1 MSRIVRFFEGVV
13 VRFLDIRKLRS
24 RLEINIELKII
35 KEANTMSGV
44 LEGVKVL
51 DFGRYIAGPFCGA
64 LLADYGAEVIRIER
78 VNGSED
84 RYVTP
89 VSEDGQGAMFLQLN
103 RNKLGL
109 TLNPTKEKGQEIVKK
124 LVQKSDIVIANL
136 PEQTLKSMGL
146 DYEEL
151 KEINPGIILTSN
163 TAFGTTGPYA
173 ERVGF
178 DGVAQAMSGAMDMTG
193 EPEQPTKAYAPY
205 VDFCS
210 ASLAAFG
217 TLLAYLEKQKTGKGQ
232 RVQTS
237 LLQTALTTTNS
248 LLIEQ
253 EILNINRVASLN
265 RAQTSGPSDTFKTK
279 DGWILVQTVG
289 GPLFERWVNL
299 MGEKD
304 WLEDKRFK
312 DDLSRGEN
320 GHLISERMSEW
331 CAERTSKEAIM
342 ELEGSRIPVGEVLKA
357 SETLKEEHI
366 LKKGSFVKLNYPTMD
381 KEYSVVGPA
390 VELSENPGVIKSRSP
405 QLGEHNEEILS
416 GLGYSQDEITQLKSE
431 RII

>member
-1 MSRIVRFFEGVV
+1 MGKF
-13 VRFLDIRKLRS
+13 KL
-24 RLEINIELKII
+24 
-35 KEANTMSGV
+35 KERGFMSGI

-78 VNGSED
+78 VSGSED

-89 VSEDGQGAMFLQLN
+89 VTEDGQGAMFLQLN
-103 RNKLGL
+103 RNKMGL
-109 TLNPTKEKGQEIVKK
+109 TLNPTKDKGREIVRR
-124 LVQKSDIVIANL
+124 LVENSDIVIANL

-146 DYEEL
+146 DYDDL
-151 KEINPGIILTSN
+151 KLINPGIILTSN

-193 EPEQPTKAYAPY
+193 QPDQPTKAYAPY

-253 EILNINRVASLN
+253 EILNVNRVASMN

-289 GPLFERWVNL
+289 GPLFERWVKL
-299 MGEKD
+299 MGEEN
-304 WLEDKRFK
+304 WLNDERFN

-320 GHLISERMSEW
+320 GELISARMSDW
-331 CAERTSKEAIM
+331 CAERTSQEAIQA
-342 ELEGSRIPVGEVLKA
+342 LESSRIPVGEVLKA
-357 SETLKEEHI
+357 KETLNEEHI
-366 LKKGSFVKLNYPTMD
+366 LKKGSFIKMKYPTMD

-390 VELSENPGVIKSRSP
+390 IELSENPGQIKTRSP
-405 QLGEHNEEILS
+405 ELGEHNVEILS
-416 GLGYSQDEITQLKSE
+416 GLGYTQEDIEQFKID

>member
-1 MSRIVRFFEGVV
+1 
-13 VRFLDIRKLRS
+13 
-24 RLEINIELKII
+24 
-35 KEANTMSGV
+35 MSGV
-44 LEGVKVL
+44 LEGVRVL

-78 VNGSED
+78 VEGSED

-103 RNKLGL
+103 RNKLGF
-109 TLNPTKEKGQEIVKK
+109 TLNPTKDKGKEIVKK
-124 LVQKSDIVIANL
+124 LVETADIVIANL
-136 PEQTLKSMGL
+136 PEQTLKSMSL

-151 KEINPGIILTSN
+151 KKINPGVILTSN

-193 EPEQPTKAYAPY
+193 HPDQPTKAYAPY

-210 ASLAAFG
+210 ASLAAYG
-217 TLLAYLEKQKTGKGQ
+217 TLLAYIEKLKTGKGQ

-253 EILNINRVASLN
+253 ELLSVNRVASMN
-265 RAQTSGPSDTFKTK
+265 RAQTSGPSDTFQTK

-289 GPLFERWVNL
+289 RPLFERWANL
-299 MGEKD
+299 MNEEK
-304 WLEDKRFK
+304 WLTDERFK

-320 GHLISERMSEW
+320 GNLISQRMAEW
-331 CAERTSKEAIM
+331 CLERTSKEAIE
-342 ELEGSRIPVGEVLKA
+342 ELEKSRIPVGEVLKA
-357 SETLKEEHI
+357 EETLREDHI
-366 LKKGSFVKLNYPTMD
+366 LKKGSFVKMKYPTLD
-381 KEYSVVGPA
+381 QEYSVVGPA
-390 VELSENPGVIKSRSP
+390 VDLSENPGQIKKRSP
-405 QLGEHNEEILS
+405 QLGEHNLEILS
-416 GLGYSQDEITQLKSE
+416 GLGYSREEIEKLKEE

>member
-1 MSRIVRFFEGVV
+1 
-13 VRFLDIRKLRS
+13 
-24 RLEINIELKII
+24 
-35 KEANTMSGV
+35 MSGV
-44 LEGVKVL
+44 LEGVRVL

-78 VNGSED
+78 VDGSED

-103 RNKLGL
+103 RNKLGF
-109 TLNPTKEKGQEIVKK
+109 TLNPTKDKGKEIVKK
-124 LVQKSDIVIANL
+124 LVETADIVIANL
-136 PEQTLKSMGL
+136 PEQTLKSMSL

-151 KEINPGIILTSN
+151 KKINPGVILTSN

-193 EPEQPTKAYAPY
+193 HPDQPTKAYAPY

-210 ASLAAFG
+210 ASLAAYG
-217 TLLAYLEKQKTGKGQ
+217 TLLAYIEKLKTGKGQ

-253 EILNINRVASLN
+253 ELLSVNRVASMN
-265 RAQTSGPSDTFKTK
+265 RAQTSGPSDTFQTK

-289 GPLFERWVNL
+289 RPLFERWANL
-299 MGEKD
+299 MNEER
-304 WLEDKRFK
+304 WLTDERFK

-320 GHLISERMSEW
+320 GNLISQRMAEW
-331 CAERTSKEAIM
+331 CLERTSKEAIE
-342 ELEGSRIPVGEVLKA
+342 ELEKSRIPVGEVLKA
-357 SETLKEEHI
+357 EETLREDHI
-366 LKKGSFVKLNYPTMD
+366 LKKGSFVKMKYPTLD
-381 KEYSVVGPA
+381 QEYSVVGPA
-390 VELSENPGVIKSRSP
+390 VDLSENPGQIKKRSP
-405 QLGEHNEEILS
+405 QLGEHNLEILS
-416 GLGYSQDEITQLKSE
+416 GLGYSREEIEKLKEE

>member
-1 MSRIVRFFEGVV
+1 MS
-13 VRFLDIRKLRS
+13 
-24 RLEINIELKII
+24 EI
-35 KEANTMSGV
+35 

-64 LLADYGAEVIRIER
+64 LLADYGADVIRIER

-84 RYVTP
+84 RFVTP
-89 VSEDGQGAMFLQLN
+89 VTEDGQGAMFLQLN

-109 TLNPTKEKGQEIVKK
+109 TLNPTKEKGKEIIKK
-124 LVQKSDIVIANL
+124 LVERSDIVIANL
-136 PEQTLKSMGL
+136 PEQTLKSMSL
-146 DYEEL
+146 DYERL
-151 KEINPGIILTSN
+151 KVINPGIILTSN
-163 TAFGTTGPYA
+163 TAFGTSGPYA

-193 EPEQPTKAYAPY
+193 DPDQPTKAYAPY

-217 TLLAYLEKQKTGKGQ
+217 TVLAYLEKLKTGRGQ

-237 LLQTALTTTNS
+237 LLQTALTTTNN

-253 EILNINRVASLN
+253 ELLDINRIASMN
-265 RAQTSGPSDTFKTK
+265 RAQTSGPSDTFQTK

-289 GPLFERWVNL
+289 QPLFERWVNL
-299 MGEKD
+299 MGEEE
-304 WLEDKRFK
+304 WLDDERFK

-331 CAERTSKEAIM
+331 CAERTSKEAID
-342 ELEGSRIPVGEVLKA
+342 ELEKSRIPVGEVLRA
-357 SETLKEEHI
+357 QETLKERHI
-366 LKKGSFVKLNYPTMD
+366 VEKGSFVKLSYPTL
-381 KEYSVVGPA
+381 KEEYSVVGPA
-390 VELSENPGVIKSRSP
+390 IELSENPGKIKHRSP
-405 QLGEHNEEILS
+405 ELGEHNQQILMELGYTQEEIN
-416 GLGYSQDEITQLKSE
+416 QLKQD

>member
-1 MSRIVRFFEGVV
+1 MS
-13 VRFLDIRKLRS
+13 
-24 RLEINIELKII
+24 EI
-35 KEANTMSGV
+35 

-89 VSEDGQGAMFLQLN
+89 VTEDGQGAMFLQLN

-109 TLNPTKEKGQEIVKK
+109 TLNPTKEKGKEIIKK
-124 LVQKSDIVIANL
+124 LVEKSDIVIANL
-136 PEQTLKSMGL
+136 PEQTLKSMSL
-146 DYEEL
+146 DYERL
-151 KEINPGIILTSN
+151 KVINPGIILTSN
-163 TAFGTTGPYA
+163 TAFGTSGPYA

-193 EPEQPTKAYAPY
+193 DPDQPTKAYAPY

-217 TLLAYLEKQKTGKGQ
+217 TVLAYLEKLKTGRGQ

-237 LLQTALTTTNS
+237 LLQTALTTTNN

-253 EILNINRVASLN
+253 ELLDINRIASMN
-265 RAQTSGPSDTFKTK
+265 RAQTSGPSDTFQTK

-289 GPLFERWVNL
+289 QPLFERWVNL
-299 MGEKD
+299 MGEEE
-304 WLEDKRFK
+304 WLDDERFK
-312 DDLSRGEN
+312 DDLSRGDN

-331 CAERTSKEAIM
+331 CAERTSKEAID
-342 ELEGSRIPVGEVLKA
+342 ELEKSRIPVGEVLRA
-357 SETLKEEHI
+357 QETLKERHI
-366 LKKGSFVKLNYPTMD
+366 VEKGSFVKLSYPTL
-381 KEYSVVGPA
+381 KEEYSVVGPA
-390 VELSENPGVIKSRSP
+390 IELSENPGKIKHRSP
-405 QLGEHNEEILS
+405 ELGEHNQQILMELGYTQEEIN
-416 GLGYSQDEITQLKSE
+416 QLKKD

>member
-1 MSRIVRFFEGVV
+1 
-13 VRFLDIRKLRS
+13 
-24 RLEINIELKII
+24 
-35 KEANTMSGV
+35 MSGI

-78 VNGSED
+78 ISGSED

-109 TLNPTKEKGQEIVKK
+109 TLNPTKDKGQDIVKK
-124 LVQKSDIVIANL
+124 LVERSDIVIANL
-136 PEQTLKSMGL
+136 PEPTLQSMCL
-146 DYEEL
+146 DYENL
-151 KEINPGIILTSN
+151 RSINPGIILTSN

-193 EPEQPTKAYAPY
+193 DSEQPTKAYAPY

-217 TLLAYLEKQKTGKGQ
+217 TMLAFLEKQKTGKGQ

-253 EILNINRVASLN
+253 EILNVNRFASMN
-265 RAQTSGPSDTFKTK
+265 RAQTSGPSDTFQTK

-289 GPLFERWVNL
+289 QPLFERWANL
-299 MGEKD
+299 MGED
-304 WLEDKRFK
+304 TWLSDEKFK

-320 GHLISERMSEW
+320 GHLISERMSQW
-331 CAERTSKEAIM
+331 CSDKTSQEAII
-342 ELEGSRIPVGEVLKA
+342 ELEKSRIPVGEVLKA
-357 SETLKEEHI
+357 NETLKEKHI
-366 LKKGSFVKLNYPTMD
+366 LEKGSFIKMDYPTME
-381 KEYSVVGPA
+381 KSYSVVGPA
-390 VELSENPGVIKSRSP
+390 VELSANPGKINFRSP
-405 QLGEHNEEILS
+405 ELGEHNHEILTD
-416 GLGYSQDEITQLKSE
+416 LGYSHEDIEQFKLE

>member
-1 MSRIVRFFEGVV
+1 
-13 VRFLDIRKLRS
+13 
-24 RLEINIELKII
+24 
-35 KEANTMSGV
+35 MSGV
-44 LEGVKVL
+44 LECVKVL

-357 SETLKEEHI
+357 SETLKEEHV

>member
-1 MSRIVRFFEGVV
+1 
-13 VRFLDIRKLRS
+13 
-24 RLEINIELKII
+24 
-35 KEANTMSGV
+35 MSGI

-78 VNGSED
+78 VSGSED

-89 VSEDGQGAMFLQLN
+89 VTEDGQGAMFLQLN
-103 RNKLGL
+103 RNKMGL
-109 TLNPTKEKGQEIVKK
+109 TLNPTKDKGREIVRR
-124 LVQKSDIVIANL
+124 LVENSDIVIANL

-146 DYEEL
+146 DYDDL
-151 KEINPGIILTSN
+151 KLINPGIILTSN

-193 EPEQPTKAYAPY
+193 QPDQPTKAYAPY

-253 EILNINRVASLN
+253 EILNVNRVASMN

-289 GPLFERWVNL
+289 GPLFERWVKL
-299 MGEKD
+299 MGEEN
-304 WLEDKRFK
+304 WLNDERFN

-320 GHLISERMSEW
+320 GELISARMSDW
-331 CAERTSKEAIM
+331 CAERTSQEAIQA
-342 ELEGSRIPVGEVLKA
+342 LESSRIPVGEVLKA
-357 SETLKEEHI
+357 KETLNEEHI
-366 LKKGSFVKLNYPTMD
+366 LKKGSFIKMKYPTMD

-390 VELSENPGVIKSRSP
+390 IELSENPGQIKTRSP
-405 QLGEHNEEILS
+405 ELGEHNVEILS
-416 GLGYSQDEITQLKSE
+416 GLGYTQDDIEQFKID

>member
-1 MSRIVRFFEGVV
+1 
-13 VRFLDIRKLRS
+13 
-24 RLEINIELKII
+24 
-35 KEANTMSGV
+35 MSGI

-64 LLADYGAEVIRIER
+64 LLADYGAEVIRVER
-78 VNGSED
+78 VDGSED

-89 VSEDGQGAMFLQLN
+89 VSKDGQGAMFLQLN

-109 TLNPTKEKGQEIVKK
+109 TLNPTKDKGKEIVKK
-124 LVQKSDIVIANL
+124 LVEKSDIVIANL

-146 DYEEL
+146 DYDKL
-151 KEINPGIILTSN
+151 KLINEGIILTSN

-173 ERVGF
+173 DRVGF

-193 EPEQPTKAYAPY
+193 DPDQPTKAYAPY

-217 TLLAYLEKQKTGKGQ
+217 TLLAYIEKQKTGKGQ

-253 EILNINRVASLN
+253 EILNVNRIASMN
-265 RAQTSGPSDTFKTK
+265 RAQTSGPSDTFQTK

-289 GPLFERWVNL
+289 KPLFERWANL
-299 MGEKD
+299 MNEES
-304 WLEDKRFK
+304 WLTDERFK
-312 DDLSRGEN
+312 DDLSRGDN
-320 GHLISERMSEW
+320 GHLISERMSLW
-331 CAERTSKEAIM
+331 CAERTSKQAIE
-342 ELEGSRIPVGEVLKA
+342 ELEKSRIPVGEVLKA
-357 SETLKEEHI
+357 EETLNEEHI
-366 LKKGSFVKLNYPTMD
+366 LEKGSFIKMKYPTME

-390 VELSENPGVIKSRSP
+390 VELSQNPGKIVKRSP
-405 QLGEHNEEILS
+405 ELGEHNQEILS
-416 GLGYSQDEITQLKSE
+416 GLGYSLEEIEKLKEE

>member
-1 MSRIVRFFEGVV
+1 
-13 VRFLDIRKLRS
+13 
-24 RLEINIELKII
+24 
-35 KEANTMSGV
+35 MSGI

-78 VNGSED
+78 VSGSED

-89 VSEDGQGAMFLQLN
+89 VTEDGQGAMFLQLN

-109 TLNPTKEKGQEIVKK
+109 TLNPTKDKGREIVRR
-124 LVQKSDIVIANL
+124 LVENSDIVIANL

-146 DYEEL
+146 DYDDL
-151 KEINPGIILTSN
+151 KLINPGIILTSN

-193 EPEQPTKAYAPY
+193 QPDQPTKAYAPY

-253 EILNINRVASLN
+253 EILNVNRVASMN

-289 GPLFERWVNL
+289 GPLFERWVKL
-299 MGEKD
+299 MGEEN
-304 WLEDKRFK
+304 WLNDERFN

-320 GHLISERMSEW
+320 GELISARMSDW
-331 CAERTSKEAIM
+331 CAERTSQEAIQA
-342 ELEGSRIPVGEVLKA
+342 LESSRIPVGEVLKA
-357 SETLKEEHI
+357 KETLNEEHI
-366 LKKGSFVKLNYPTMD
+366 LKKGSFIKMKYPTMD

-390 VELSENPGVIKSRSP
+390 IELSENPGQIKTRSP
-405 QLGEHNEEILS
+405 ELGEHNIEILS
-416 GLGYSQDEITQLKSE
+416 GLGYTQEDIEQFKID

>member
-1 MSRIVRFFEGVV
+1 
-13 VRFLDIRKLRS
+13 
-24 RLEINIELKII
+24 
-35 KEANTMSGV
+35 MSGI
-44 LEGVKVL
+44 LDGVKVL

-89 VSEDGQGAMFLQLN
+89 VTEDGQGAMFLQLN

-109 TLNPTKEKGQEIVKK
+109 TLNPTKEKGREIVRR
-124 LVQKSDIVIANL
+124 LVKNSDIVIANL

-146 DYEEL
+146 DYIDL
-151 KEINPGIILTSN
+151 KSINPGIILTSN

-193 EPEQPTKAYAPY
+193 NPDQPTKAYAPY

-217 TLLAYLEKQKTGKGQ
+217 TLLAYIEKQKTGKGQ

-237 LLQTALTTTNS
+237 LLQTTLTTTNS

-253 EILNINRVASLN
+253 EILNVNRVASMN

-289 GPLFERWVNL
+289 GPLFERWAKL
-299 MGEKD
+299 MGED
-304 WLEDKRFK
+304 NWLNDERFN

-320 GHLISERMSEW
+320 GELISARMSDW
-331 CAERTSKEAIM
+331 CSERTSQEAIKD
-342 ELEGSRIPVGEVLKA
+342 LENSRIPVGEILKA
-357 SETLKEEHI
+357 EETLNEEHI
-366 LKKGSFVKLNYPTMD
+366 LKKGSFIKMNYPTMNE
-381 KEYSVVGPA
+381 EYSVVGPA
-390 VELSENPGVIKSRSP
+390 IELSENPGQIKTRSP
-405 QLGEHNEEILS
+405 ELGEHNVEILS
-416 GLGYSQDEITQLKSE
+416 SLGYTQEDIEQFKID

>member
-1 MSRIVRFFEGVV
+1 
-13 VRFLDIRKLRS
+13 
-24 RLEINIELKII
+24 
-35 KEANTMSGV
+35 MSGV

-320 GHLISERMSEW
+320 GHLISERMSEG

-357 SETLKEEHI
+357 SETLEEEHI

>member
-1 MSRIVRFFEGVV
+1 
-13 VRFLDIRKLRS
+13 
-24 RLEINIELKII
+24 
-35 KEANTMSGV
+35 MSGV

-279 DGWILVQTVG
+279 DGWILVQKVG

>member
-1 MSRIVRFFEGVV
+1 MS
-13 VRFLDIRKLRS
+13 
-24 RLEINIELKII
+24 EI
-35 KEANTMSGV
+35 

-64 LLADYGAEVIRIER
+64 LLADYGADVIRIER

-89 VSEDGQGAMFLQLN
+89 VTEDGQGAMFLQLN

-109 TLNPTKEKGQEIVKK
+109 TLNPTKDKGKEIIKK
-124 LVQKSDIVIANL
+124 LVERSDIVIANL
-136 PEQTLKSMGL
+136 PEQTLKSMSL
-146 DYEEL
+146 DYERL
-151 KEINPGIILTSN
+151 KVINPGIILTSN
-163 TAFGTTGPYA
+163 TAFGTSGPYA

-193 EPEQPTKAYAPY
+193 DPDQPTKAYAPY

-217 TLLAYLEKQKTGKGQ
+217 TVLAYLEKLKTGRGQ

-237 LLQTALTTTNS
+237 LLQTALTTTNN

-253 EILNINRVASLN
+253 ELLDINRIASMN
-265 RAQTSGPSDTFKTK
+265 RAQTSGPSDTFQTK

-289 GPLFERWVNL
+289 KPLFERWVNL
-299 MGEKD
+299 MGEEE
-304 WLEDKRFK
+304 WLDDERFK
-312 DDLSRGEN
+312 DDLSRGDN

-331 CAERTSKEAIM
+331 CAERTSKEAID
-342 ELEGSRIPVGEVLKA
+342 ELEKSRIPVGEVLRA
-357 SETLKEEHI
+357 QETLKERHI
-366 LKKGSFVKLNYPTMD
+366 VEKGSFVKLSYPTL
-381 KEYSVVGPA
+381 KEEYSVVGPA
-390 VELSENPGVIKSRSP
+390 IELSENPGKIKHRSP
-405 QLGEHNEEILS
+405 ELGEHNQQILMELGYTQEEIN
-416 GLGYSQDEITQLKSE
+416 QLKKD

>member
-1 MSRIVRFFEGVV
+1 M
-13 VRFLDIRKLRS
+13 
-24 RLEINIELKII
+24 
-35 KEANTMSGV
+35 
-44 LEGVKVL
+44 EGVKVL

-390 VELSENPGVIKSRSP
+390 VELSKNPGVIKSRSP

>member
-1 MSRIVRFFEGVV
+1 MGKF
-13 VRFLDIRKLRS
+13 
-24 RLEINIELKII
+24 NLK
-35 KEANTMSGV
+35 ETGFMSGI

-78 VNGSED
+78 VSGSED

-89 VSEDGQGAMFLQLN
+89 VTEDGQGAMFLQLN

-109 TLNPTKEKGQEIVKK
+109 TLNPTKDKGREIVRR
-124 LVQKSDIVIANL
+124 LVENSDIVIANL

-146 DYEEL
+146 DYDDL
-151 KEINPGIILTSN
+151 KLINPGIILTSN

-193 EPEQPTKAYAPY
+193 QPDQPTKAYAPY

-253 EILNINRVASLN
+253 EILNVNRVASMN

-289 GPLFERWVNL
+289 GPLFERWVKL
-299 MGEKD
+299 MGEEN
-304 WLEDKRFK
+304 WLNDERFN

-320 GHLISERMSEW
+320 GELISARMSDW
-331 CAERTSKEAIM
+331 CAERTSQEAIQA
-342 ELEGSRIPVGEVLKA
+342 LESSRIPVGEVLKA
-357 SETLKEEHI
+357 KETLNEEHI
-366 LKKGSFVKLNYPTMD
+366 LKKGSFIKMKYPTMD

-390 VELSENPGVIKSRSP
+390 IELSENPGQIKTRSP
-405 QLGEHNEEILS
+405 ELGEHNVEILS
-416 GLGYSQDEITQLKSE
+416 GLGYTQEDIEQFKID

>member
-1 MSRIVRFFEGVV
+1 MS
-13 VRFLDIRKLRS
+13 
-24 RLEINIELKII
+24 EI
-35 KEANTMSGV
+35 

-89 VSEDGQGAMFLQLN
+89 VTEDGQGAMFLQLN

-109 TLNPTKEKGQEIVKK
+109 TLNPTKDKGKEIIKK
-124 LVQKSDIVIANL
+124 LVERSDIVIANL
-136 PEQTLKSMGL
+136 PEQTLKSMSL
-146 DYEEL
+146 DYERL
-151 KEINPGIILTSN
+151 KVINPGIILTSN
-163 TAFGTTGPYA
+163 TAFGTSGPYA

-193 EPEQPTKAYAPY
+193 DPDQPTKAYAPY

-217 TLLAYLEKQKTGKGQ
+217 TVLAYLEKLKTGRGQ

-237 LLQTALTTTNS
+237 LLQTALTTTNN

-253 EILNINRVASLN
+253 ELLDINRIASMN
-265 RAQTSGPSDTFKTK
+265 RAQTSGPSDTFQTK

-289 GPLFERWVNL
+289 QPLFERWVNL
-299 MGEKD
+299 MGEEE
-304 WLEDKRFK
+304 WLDDERFK
-312 DDLSRGEN
+312 DDLSRGDN

-331 CAERTSKEAIM
+331 CAERTSKEAIN
-342 ELEGSRIPVGEVLKA
+342 ELDKSRIPVGEVLRA
-357 SETLKEEHI
+357 QETLKERHI
-366 LKKGSFVKLNYPTMD
+366 VEKGSFVKLSYPTL
-381 KEYSVVGPA
+381 KEEYSVVGPA
-390 VELSENPGVIKSRSP
+390 IELSENPGKIKHRSP
-405 QLGEHNEEILS
+405 ELGEHNQQILMELGYTQEEIN
-416 GLGYSQDEITQLKSE
+416 QLKKD

>member
-1 MSRIVRFFEGVV
+1 MGKF
-13 VRFLDIRKLRS
+13 
-24 RLEINIELKII
+24 NLK
-35 KEANTMSGV
+35 ETGFMSGI

-78 VNGSED
+78 VSGSED

-89 VSEDGQGAMFLQLN
+89 VTEDGQGAMFLQLN
-103 RNKLGL
+103 RNKMGL
-109 TLNPTKEKGQEIVKK
+109 TLNPTKDKGREIVRR
-124 LVQKSDIVIANL
+124 LVENSDIVIANL

-146 DYEEL
+146 DYDDL
-151 KEINPGIILTSN
+151 KLINPGIILTSN

-193 EPEQPTKAYAPY
+193 QPDQPTKAYAPY

-253 EILNINRVASLN
+253 EILNVNRVASMN

-289 GPLFERWVNL
+289 GPLFERWVKL
-299 MGEKD
+299 MGEEN
-304 WLEDKRFK
+304 WLNDERFN

-320 GHLISERMSEW
+320 GELISARMSDW
-331 CAERTSKEAIM
+331 CAERTSQEAI
-342 ELEGSRIPVGEVLKA
+342 EALESSRIPVGEVLKA
-357 SETLKEEHI
+357 KETLNEEHI
-366 LKKGSFVKLNYPTMD
+366 LKKGSFIKMNYPTMD

-390 VELSENPGVIKSRSP
+390 IELSENPGQIKTRSP
-405 QLGEHNEEILS
+405 ELGEHNVEILS
-416 GLGYSQDEITQLKSE
+416 GLGYTQDDIEQFKID

>member
-1 MSRIVRFFEGVV
+1 MS
-13 VRFLDIRKLRS
+13 
-24 RLEINIELKII
+24 EI
-35 KEANTMSGV
+35 

-64 LLADYGAEVIRIER
+64 LLADYGADVIRIER

-84 RYVTP
+84 RFVTP
-89 VSEDGQGAMFLQLN
+89 VTEDGQGAMFLQLN

-109 TLNPTKEKGQEIVKK
+109 TLNPTKEKGKEIIKK
-124 LVQKSDIVIANL
+124 LVERSDIVIANL
-136 PEQTLKSMGL
+136 PEQTLKSMSL
-146 DYEEL
+146 DYERL
-151 KEINPGIILTSN
+151 KVINPGIILTSN
-163 TAFGTTGPYA
+163 TAFGTSGPYA

-193 EPEQPTKAYAPY
+193 DPDQPTKAYAPY

-217 TLLAYLEKQKTGKGQ
+217 TVLAYLEKLKTGRGQ

-237 LLQTALTTTNS
+237 LLQTALTTTNN

-253 EILNINRVASLN
+253 ELLDINRIASMN
-265 RAQTSGPSDTFKTK
+265 RAQTSGPSDTFQTK

-289 GPLFERWVNL
+289 QPLFERWVSL
-299 MGEKD
+299 MGEEE
-304 WLEDKRFK
+304 WLDDERFK
-312 DDLSRGEN
+312 DDLSRGDN

-331 CAERTSKEAIM
+331 CAERTSKEAID
-342 ELEGSRIPVGEVLKA
+342 ELEKSRIPVGEVLRA
-357 SETLKEEHI
+357 RETLKERHI
-366 LKKGSFVKLNYPTMD
+366 VEKGSFVKLSYPTL
-381 KEYSVVGPA
+381 KEEYSVVGPA
-390 VELSENPGVIKSRSP
+390 IELSENPGKIKHRSP
-405 QLGEHNEEILS
+405 ELGEHNQQILMELGYTQEEIN
-416 GLGYSQDEITQLKSE
+416 QLKQD

>member
-1 MSRIVRFFEGVV
+1 
-13 VRFLDIRKLRS
+13 
-24 RLEINIELKII
+24 
-35 KEANTMSGV
+35 MSGI
-44 LEGVKVL
+44 LDGVKVL

-89 VSEDGQGAMFLQLN
+89 VTEDGQGAMFLQLN
-103 RNKLGL
+103 RNKMGL
-109 TLNPTKEKGQEIVKK
+109 TLNPTKEKGREIVRK
-124 LVQKSDIVIANL
+124 LVKNSDIVIANL

-146 DYEEL
+146 DYIDL
-151 KEINPGIILTSN
+151 KSINPGIILTSN

-193 EPEQPTKAYAPY
+193 NPDQPTKAYAPY

-217 TLLAYLEKQKTGKGQ
+217 TLLAYIEKQKTGRGQ

-253 EILNINRVASLN
+253 EILNVNRVASMN

-289 GPLFERWVNL
+289 GPLFERWAKL
-299 MGEKD
+299 MGED
-304 WLEDKRFK
+304 NWLNDERFN

-320 GHLISERMSEW
+320 GELISARMSDW
-331 CAERTSKEAIM
+331 CSERTSQEAIKD
-342 ELEGSRIPVGEVLKA
+342 LENSRIPVGEILKA
-357 SETLKEEHI
+357 EETLNEEHI
-366 LKKGSFVKLNYPTMD
+366 LKKGSFIKMNYPTMN
-381 KEYSVVGPA
+381 G
-390 VELSENPGVIKSRSP
+390 R
-405 QLGEHNEEILS
+405 ILS
-416 GLGYSQDEITQLKSE
+416 SWSRD
-431 RII
+431 

>member
-1 MSRIVRFFEGVV
+1 MS
-13 VRFLDIRKLRS
+13 
-24 RLEINIELKII
+24 EI
-35 KEANTMSGV
+35 

-64 LLADYGAEVIRIER
+64 LLADYGADVIRIER

-84 RYVTP
+84 RFVTP
-89 VSEDGQGAMFLQLN
+89 VTEDGQGAMFLQLN

-109 TLNPTKEKGQEIVKK
+109 TLNPTKEIGKEIIKK
-124 LVQKSDIVIANL
+124 LVERSDIVIANL
-136 PEQTLKSMGL
+136 PEQTLKSMSL
-146 DYEEL
+146 DYERL
-151 KEINPGIILTSN
+151 KVINPGIILTSN
-163 TAFGTTGPYA
+163 TAFGTSGPYA

-193 EPEQPTKAYAPY
+193 DPDQPTKAYAPY

-217 TLLAYLEKQKTGKGQ
+217 TVLAYLEKLKTGRGQ

-237 LLQTALTTTNS
+237 LLQTALTTTNN

-253 EILNINRVASLN
+253 ELLDINRIASMN
-265 RAQTSGPSDTFKTK
+265 RAQTSGPSDTFQTK

-289 GPLFERWVNL
+289 QPLFERWVNL
-299 MGEKD
+299 MGEEE
-304 WLEDKRFK
+304 WLDDERFK
-312 DDLSRGEN
+312 DDLSRGDN

-331 CAERTSKEAIM
+331 CAERTSKEAID
-342 ELEGSRIPVGEVLKA
+342 ELEKSRIPVGEVLRA
-357 SETLKEEHI
+357 QETLKERHI
-366 LKKGSFVKLNYPTMD
+366 VEKGSFVKLSYPTL
-381 KEYSVVGPA
+381 KEEYSVVGPA
-390 VELSENPGVIKSRSP
+390 IELSENPGKIKHRSP
-405 QLGEHNEEILS
+405 ELGEHNQQILMELGYTQEEIN
-416 GLGYSQDEITQLKSE
+416 QLKKD

>member
-1 MSRIVRFFEGVV
+1 MGKF
-13 VRFLDIRKLRS
+13 
-24 RLEINIELKII
+24 NLK
-35 KEANTMSGV
+35 ETGFMSGI

-78 VNGSED
+78 VSGSED

-89 VSEDGQGAMFLQLN
+89 VTEDGQGAMFLQLN

-109 TLNPTKEKGQEIVKK
+109 TLNPTKDKGREIVRR
-124 LVQKSDIVIANL
+124 LVENSDIVIANL

-146 DYEEL
+146 DYDDL
-151 KEINPGIILTSN
+151 KLINPGIILTSN

-193 EPEQPTKAYAPY
+193 QPDQPTKAYAPY

-217 TLLAYLEKQKTGKGQ
+217 TLLAYLEKQKTGRGQ

-253 EILNINRVASLN
+253 EILNVDRVASMN

-289 GPLFERWVNL
+289 GPLFERWVKL
-299 MGEKD
+299 MGEEN
-304 WLEDKRFK
+304 WLNDERFN

-320 GHLISERMSEW
+320 GELISARMSDW
-331 CAERTSKEAIM
+331 CAERTSQEAIQA
-342 ELEGSRIPVGEVLKA
+342 LESSRIPVGEVLKA
-357 SETLKEEHI
+357 KETLNEEHI
-366 LKKGSFVKLNYPTMD
+366 LKKGSFIKMKYPTMD

-390 VELSENPGVIKSRSP
+390 IELSENPGQIKTRSP
-405 QLGEHNEEILS
+405 ELGEHNVEILS
-416 GLGYSQDEITQLKSE
+416 GLGYTQEDIEQFKID

>member
-1 MSRIVRFFEGVV
+1 
-13 VRFLDIRKLRS
+13 
-24 RLEINIELKII
+24 
-35 KEANTMSGV
+35 MSGI
-44 LEGVKVL
+44 LDGVKVL

-89 VSEDGQGAMFLQLN
+89 VTEDGQGAMFLQLN

-109 TLNPTKEKGQEIVKK
+109 TLNPTKEKGREIVRR
-124 LVQKSDIVIANL
+124 LVKNSDIVIANL

-146 DYEEL
+146 DYIDL
-151 KEINPGIILTSN
+151 KSINPGIILTSN

-193 EPEQPTKAYAPY
+193 NPDQPTKAYAPY

-217 TLLAYLEKQKTGKGQ
+217 TLLAYIEKQKTGKGQ

-253 EILNINRVASLN
+253 EILNVNRVASMN

-289 GPLFERWVNL
+289 GPLFERWAKL
-299 MGEKD
+299 MGED
-304 WLEDKRFK
+304 NWLNDERFNN
-312 DDLSRGEN
+312 DLSRGEN
-320 GHLISERMSEW
+320 GELISARMSDW
-331 CAERTSKEAIM
+331 CSERTSQEAIKD
-342 ELEGSRIPVGEVLKA
+342 LENSRIPVGEILKA
-357 SETLKEEHI
+357 EETLNEEHI
-366 LKKGSFVKLNYPTMD
+366 LKKGSFIKLNYPTMNE
-381 KEYSVVGPA
+381 EYSVVGPA
-390 VELSENPGVIKSRSP
+390 IELSENPGQIKTRSP
-405 QLGEHNEEILS
+405 ELGEHNVEILS
-416 GLGYSQDEITQLKSE
+416 SLGYTQEDIEQFKID

>member
-1 MSRIVRFFEGVV
+1 
-13 VRFLDIRKLRS
+13 
-24 RLEINIELKII
+24 
-35 KEANTMSGV
+35 MSGV
-44 LEGVKVL
+44 LEGVRVL

-78 VNGSED
+78 VEGSED

-103 RNKLGL
+103 RNKLGF
-109 TLNPTKEKGQEIVKK
+109 TLNPTKDKGKEIVKK
-124 LVQKSDIVIANL
+124 LVETADIVIANL
-136 PEQTLKSMGL
+136 PEQTLKSMSL

-151 KEINPGIILTSN
+151 KKINPGVILTSN

-193 EPEQPTKAYAPY
+193 HPDQPTKAYAPY

-210 ASLAAFG
+210 ASLAAYG
-217 TLLAYLEKQKTGKGQ
+217 TLLAYIEKLKTGKGQ

-253 EILNINRVASLN
+253 ELLSVNRVASLN
-265 RAQTSGPSDTFKTK
+265 RAQTSGPSDTFQTK

-289 GPLFERWVNL
+289 RPLFERWANL
-299 MGEKD
+299 MNEER
-304 WLEDKRFK
+304 WLTDERFK
-312 DDLSRGEN
+312 DDLSRGDN
-320 GHLISERMSEW
+320 GNLISQRMSEW
-331 CAERTSKEAIM
+331 CLERTSKEAIE
-342 ELEGSRIPVGEVLKA
+342 ELEKSRIPVGEVLKA
-357 SETLKEEHI
+357 EETLREDHI
-366 LKKGSFVKLNYPTMD
+366 LKKGSFVKMKYPTLD
-381 KEYSVVGPA
+381 QEYSVVGPA
-390 VELSENPGVIKSRSP
+390 VDLSENPGQIKKRSP
-405 QLGEHNEEILS
+405 QLGEHNLEILS
-416 GLGYSQDEITQLKSE
+416 GLGYSREEIEKLKEE

>member
-1 MSRIVRFFEGVV
+1 
-13 VRFLDIRKLRS
+13 
-24 RLEINIELKII
+24 
-35 KEANTMSGV
+35 MSGI

-51 DFGRYIAGPFCGA
+51 DFGRYISGPFCGA

-78 VNGSED
+78 ISGSED

-109 TLNPTKEKGQEIVKK
+109 TLNPTKDKGQDIVKK
-124 LVQKSDIVIANL
+124 LVERSDIVIANL
-136 PEQTLKSMGL
+136 PEPTLKSMGL
-146 DYEEL
+146 DYENL
-151 KEINPGIILTSN
+151 RSINPGIILTSN

-193 EPEQPTKAYAPY
+193 DSEQPTKAYAPY

-217 TLLAYLEKQKTGKGQ
+217 TMLAFLEKQKTGKGQ

-253 EILNINRVASLN
+253 EILNVNRFASMN
-265 RAQTSGPSDTFKTK
+265 RAQTSGPSDTFQTK

-289 GPLFERWVNL
+289 QPLFERWANL
-299 MGEKD
+299 MGED
-304 WLEDKRFK
+304 TWLSDEKFK

-320 GHLISERMSEW
+320 GHLISERMSQW
-331 CAERTSKEAIM
+331 CSDKTSQEAII
-342 ELEGSRIPVGEVLKA
+342 ELEKSRIPVGEVLKA
-357 SETLKEEHI
+357 NQTLNERHI
-366 LKKGSFVKLNYPTMD
+366 LEKGSFVKMNYPTME
-381 KEYSVVGPA
+381 KSYSVVGPA
-390 VELSENPGVIKSRSP
+390 VELSENPGKINLRSP
-405 QLGEHNEEILS
+405 ELGEHNHEILTD
-416 GLGYSQDEITQLKSE
+416 LGYSHEDIEQFKLE

>member
-1 MSRIVRFFEGVV
+1 
-13 VRFLDIRKLRS
+13 
-24 RLEINIELKII
+24 
-35 KEANTMSGV
+35 MSGI
-44 LEGVKVL
+44 LDGVKVL

-89 VSEDGQGAMFLQLN
+89 VTEDGQGAMFLQLN

-109 TLNPTKEKGQEIVKK
+109 TLNPTKEKGREIVRR
-124 LVQKSDIVIANL
+124 LVKNSDIVIANL

-146 DYEEL
+146 DYIDL
-151 KEINPGIILTSN
+151 KSINPGIILTSN

-193 EPEQPTKAYAPY
+193 NPDQPTKAYAPY

-217 TLLAYLEKQKTGKGQ
+217 TLLAYIEKQKTGRGQ

-253 EILNINRVASLN
+253 EILNVNRVASMN

-289 GPLFERWVNL
+289 GPLFERWAKL
-299 MGEKD
+299 MGED
-304 WLEDKRFK
+304 NWLNDERFNN
-312 DDLSRGEN
+312 DLSRGEN
-320 GHLISERMSEW
+320 GELISARMSDW
-331 CAERTSKEAIM
+331 CSERTSQEAIKD
-342 ELEGSRIPVGEVLKA
+342 LENSRIPVGEILKA
-357 SETLKEEHI
+357 EETLNEEHI
-366 LKKGSFVKLNYPTMD
+366 LKKGSFIKLNYPTMNE
-381 KEYSVVGPA
+381 EYSVVGPA
-390 VELSENPGVIKSRSP
+390 IELSENPGQIKTRSP
-405 QLGEHNEEILS
+405 ELGEHNVEILS
-416 GLGYSQDEITQLKSE
+416 SLGYTQEDIEQFKID

>member
-1 MSRIVRFFEGVV
+1 
-13 VRFLDIRKLRS
+13 
-24 RLEINIELKII
+24 
-35 KEANTMSGV
+35 MSGI
-44 LEGVKVL
+44 LDGVKVL

-89 VSEDGQGAMFLQLN
+89 VTEDGQGAMFLQLN

-109 TLNPTKEKGQEIVKK
+109 TLNPTKEKGREIVRR
-124 LVQKSDIVIANL
+124 LVKNSDIVIANL

-146 DYEEL
+146 DYIDL
-151 KEINPGIILTSN
+151 KSINPGIILTSN

-193 EPEQPTKAYAPY
+193 NPDQPTKAYAPY

-217 TLLAYLEKQKTGKGQ
+217 TLLAYIEKQKTGRGQ

-253 EILNINRVASLN
+253 EILNVNRVASMN

-289 GPLFERWVNL
+289 GPLFERWAKL
-299 MGEKD
+299 MGED
-304 WLEDKRFK
+304 NWLNDERFN

-320 GHLISERMSEW
+320 GELISARMSDW
-331 CAERTSKEAIM
+331 CSERTSQEAIKD
-342 ELEGSRIPVGEVLKA
+342 LENSRIPVGEILKA
-357 SETLKEEHI
+357 EETLNEEHI
-366 LKKGSFVKLNYPTMD
+366 LKKGSFIKLNYPTMNE
-381 KEYSVVGPA
+381 EYSVVGPA
-390 VELSENPGVIKSRSP
+390 IELSENPGQIKTRSP
-405 QLGEHNEEILS
+405 ELGEHNVEILS
-416 GLGYSQDEITQLKSE
+416 SLGYTQEDIEQFKID

>member
-1 MSRIVRFFEGVV
+1 MS
-13 VRFLDIRKLRS
+13 
-24 RLEINIELKII
+24 EI
-35 KEANTMSGV
+35 

-64 LLADYGAEVIRIER
+64 LLADYGADVIRIER

-84 RYVTP
+84 RFVTP
-89 VSEDGQGAMFLQLN
+89 VTEDGQGAMFLQLN

-109 TLNPTKEKGQEIVKK
+109 TLNPTKEKGKEIIKK
-124 LVQKSDIVIANL
+124 LVERSDIVIANL
-136 PEQTLKSMGL
+136 PEQTLKSMSL
-146 DYEEL
+146 DYERL
-151 KEINPGIILTSN
+151 KVINPGIILTSN
-163 TAFGTTGPYA
+163 TAFGTSGPYA

-193 EPEQPTKAYAPY
+193 DPDQPTKAYAPY

-217 TLLAYLEKQKTGKGQ
+217 TVLAYLEKLKTGRGQ

-237 LLQTALTTTNS
+237 LLQTALTTTNN

-253 EILNINRVASLN
+253 ELLDINRIASMN
-265 RAQTSGPSDTFKTK
+265 RAQTSGPSDTFRTK

-289 GPLFERWVNL
+289 QPLFERWVNL
-299 MGEKD
+299 MGEEE
-304 WLEDKRFK
+304 WLDDERFK
-312 DDLSRGEN
+312 DDLSRGDN

-331 CAERTSKEAIM
+331 CAERTSKEAID
-342 ELEGSRIPVGEVLKA
+342 ELEKSRIPVGEVLRA
-357 SETLKEEHI
+357 QETLKERHI
-366 LKKGSFVKLNYPTMD
+366 VEKGSFVKLSYPTL
-381 KEYSVVGPA
+381 KEEYSVVGPA
-390 VELSENPGVIKSRSP
+390 IELSENPGKIKHRSP
-405 QLGEHNEEILS
+405 ELGEHNQQILMELGYTQEEIN
-416 GLGYSQDEITQLKSE
+416 QLKKD

>member
-1 MSRIVRFFEGVV
+1 MSR
-13 VRFLDIRKLRS
+13 
-24 RLEINIELKII
+24 
-35 KEANTMSGV
+35 V

-431 RII
+431 KII